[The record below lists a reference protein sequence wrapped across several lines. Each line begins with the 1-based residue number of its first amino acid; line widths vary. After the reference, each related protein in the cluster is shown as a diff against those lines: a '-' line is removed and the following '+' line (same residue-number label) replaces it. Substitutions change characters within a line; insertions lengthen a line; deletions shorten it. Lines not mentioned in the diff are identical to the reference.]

1 MESVLIAALLA
12 ASPMAAPGENA
23 GEGLDRQCFGL
34 MASLVGDEN
43 PRLSAAGQVAAQ
55 YFLGRLDAAGS
66 DFDPDAAADEAP
78 TDGAARAALLRRCGE
93 AMPAGAR
100 DFRALGDTLAAPP
113 PNPTA

>member
-12 ASPMAAPGENA
+12 ASPLAAPGENA

-34 MASLVGDEN
+34 MASLAGDED

-66 DFDPDAAADEAP
+66 DFDPEVAADEAP
-78 TDGAARAALLRRCGE
+78 ADGAARASLLRRCGE
-93 AMPAGAR
+93 AMPAGGR
-100 DFRALGDTLAAPP
+100 DFRALGDALAAPP
-113 PNPTA
+113 SSPTA